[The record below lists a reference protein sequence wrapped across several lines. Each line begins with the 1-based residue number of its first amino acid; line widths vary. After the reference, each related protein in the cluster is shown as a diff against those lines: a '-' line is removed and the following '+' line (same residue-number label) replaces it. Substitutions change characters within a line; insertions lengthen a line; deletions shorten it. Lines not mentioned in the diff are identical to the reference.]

1 MTDMARGI
9 TFDYDKAI
17 ANATQ
22 LFRKRGYSNTSLRA
36 LLKAMKIGEG
46 SFYNTVK
53 SKERLYLQC
62 LKHYNETVGRE
73 RLTALTSAPSVKAGV
88 RALLK
93 TVLDQLDEPKAPS
106 LCLMA
111 GSISSDVLQRRALRA
126 YVLGEMGIFFAAFA
140 ERLRAGKARGELSA
154 DLDPDVVV
162 QIIGTYLQGVLRTAM
177 VSYDRPQ
184 IERQIEVLL
193 TGLGL

>member
-1 MTDMARGI
+1 MPRGI
-9 TFDYDKAI
+9 TFDYGKAI
-17 ANATQ
+17 DRATQ
-22 LFRKRGYSNTSLRA
+22 LFRKRGYSNTSLRD

-53 SKERLYLQC
+53 SKERLYLEC

-73 RLTALTSAPSVKAGV
+73 RLEALLSGPSVKAGV

-93 TVLDQLDEPKAPS
+93 TVLDQLDDPKTPN

-111 GSISSDVLQRRALRA
+111 GSISSDVLQERELRA
-126 YVLGEMGIFFAAFA
+126 YILSEMGAFFGMFA
-140 ERLRAGKARGELSA
+140 ERLRAAQAAGELPA
-154 DLDPDVVV
+154 DFKPEVVV
-162 QIIGTYLQGVLRTAM
+162 QIIGTYLQGLFRTAM

-193 TGLGL
+193 AGLGL